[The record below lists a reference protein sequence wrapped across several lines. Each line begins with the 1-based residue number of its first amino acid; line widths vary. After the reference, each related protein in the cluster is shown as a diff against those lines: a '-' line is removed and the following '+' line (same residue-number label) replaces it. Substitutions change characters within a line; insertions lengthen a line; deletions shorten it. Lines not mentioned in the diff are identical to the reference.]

1 MIYSKD
7 YQYISKRTRQIWA
20 NVWMLLTPVILF
32 LMMEHINNPY
42 GNLNIGLKYWIINVA
57 ILEIIFIFFYYICFP
72 YRITVIIF
80 YGIGVVFSIANYCVG
95 IFRNGNA
102 IMPSDIPALKT
113 AMNVSSNY
121 KIELPI
127 NSFKWIS
134 LAIICC
140 VVTVCVCRMIENR
153 MKIKTRICLGGL
165 ILVLTLSGYMGIDFK
180 SGYYKIN
187 LDYWEISNSYYKY
200 GIPVTFLT
208 LCQNTKVKKPENY
221 KKESVIEVYNT
232 YDDNNNRE
240 QNITDDKRPT
250 VIAIM
255 NESWSDLNII
265 HDFESNPD
273 YMPFW
278 HSFDTPVMKGD
289 LLVSVHGSRT
299 CNTEFE
305 FLTGASM
312 RNLPRWSYPYQQYS
326 LKTLPSLAREF
337 KNNGYDT
344 VAIHPGKPENWN
356 RKNALLN
363 LGFDRFI
370 DKNDFIDPEYIGYFI
385 SDKSCY
391 DKIIEEFKNKEKE
404 KFIFAV
410 TIQNHGGYN
419 SSRFNND
426 EMVQLGSELNTYTD
440 AREYLTLIQKADQAL
455 ESLFTYFE
463 KIDEPVIICI
473 FGDHQPYLDEE
484 FYEKLYGHSLKEL
497 SSEEEEKRYMTPY
510 LIWSNYDTGIQKERK
525 NTSANF
531 LGTLLLN
538 ASGILENPF
547 YEYIYS
553 MQQEITEMNR
563 DYYRTKD
570 GVLHKSDE
578 DDEWLKEYQD
588 MQYYEM
594 FDK

>member
-20 NVWMLLTPVILF
+20 NVWMLLTSVILF

-180 SGYYKIN
+180 NGYYKIN

>member
-180 SGYYKIN
+180 NGYYKIN

-538 ASGILENPF
+538 ASGILDNPF

>member
-180 SGYYKIN
+180 NGYYKIN
-187 LDYWEISNSYYKY
+187 LDYGRISNSYYKY

-344 VAIHPGKPENWN
+344 VAILPGKPENWN

>member
-180 SGYYKIN
+180 NGYYKIN
-187 LDYWEISNSYYKY
+187 LYYWEISNSYYKY

>member
-102 IMPSDIPALKT
+102 IMPSDIPVLKT

-180 SGYYKIN
+180 NGYYKIN

-221 KKESVIEVYNT
+221 KKESVIELYNT

-553 MQQEITEMNR
+553 MQQEITEMNSFLYNSKCR
-563 DYYRTKD
+563 
-570 GVLHKSDE
+570 E
-578 DDEWLKEYQD
+578 
-588 MQYYEM
+588 
-594 FDK
+594 

>member
-102 IMPSDIPALKT
+102 IIPSDIPALKT

-180 SGYYKIN
+180 NGYYKIN

-344 VAIHPGKPENWN
+344 VAILPGKPENWN

>member
-180 SGYYKIN
+180 NGYYKIN

-553 MQQEITEMNR
+553 MQQDITEMNR
-563 DYYRTKD
+563 DYYSTKD

>member
-180 SGYYKIN
+180 NGYYKIN
-187 LDYWEISNSYYKY
+187 LDYQEISNSYYKY

-570 GVLHKSDE
+570 GVLHKSDQ

>member
-20 NVWMLLTPVILF
+20 NVWMLLTLVILF

-180 SGYYKIN
+180 NGYYKIN

>member
-180 SGYYKIN
+180 NGYYKIN

-497 SSEEEEKRYMTPY
+497 SSEEEENRYMTPY

>member
-7 YQYISKRTRQIWA
+7 YQYISKRTRQIWLCM
-20 NVWMLLTPVILF
+20 VLLTPVILF

-180 SGYYKIN
+180 NGYYKIN

-344 VAIHPGKPENWN
+344 VAILPGKPENWN

>member
-134 LAIICC
+134 LAIIWC

-180 SGYYKIN
+180 NGYYKIN

>member
-180 SGYYKIN
+180 NGYYKIN
-187 LDYWEISNSYYKY
+187 LNYWEISNSYYKY

>member
-180 SGYYKIN
+180 NGYYKIN

-473 FGDHQPYLDEE
+473 FGDHQLYLDEE

>member
-180 SGYYKIN
+180 NGYYKIN

-570 GVLHKSDE
+570 GVLHKSD
-578 DDEWLKEYQD
+578 
-588 MQYYEM
+588 
-594 FDK
+594 

>member
-7 YQYISKRTRQIWA
+7 YQYISKRTRQILA

-180 SGYYKIN
+180 NGYYKIN

-289 LLVSVHGSRT
+289 LLVSVHGSGT

-419 SSRFNND
+419 SSRFNDD

-463 KIDEPVIICI
+463 KIDEPVIICV

>member
-1 MIYSKD
+1 
-7 YQYISKRTRQIWA
+7 
-20 NVWMLLTPVILF
+20 
-32 LMMEHINNPY
+32 MMEHINNPY

-180 SGYYKIN
+180 NGYYKIN

>member
-180 SGYYKIN
+180 NGYYKIN

-273 YMPFW
+273 YMPVW

>member
-1 MIYSKD
+1 M
-7 YQYISKRTRQIWA
+7 
-20 NVWMLLTPVILF
+20 
-32 LMMEHINNPY
+32 
-42 GNLNIGLKYWIINVA
+42 
-57 ILEIIFIFFYYICFP
+57 
-72 YRITVIIF
+72 
-80 YGIGVVFSIANYCVG
+80 
-95 IFRNGNA
+95 
-102 IMPSDIPALKT
+102 
-113 AMNVSSNY
+113 
-121 KIELPI
+121 
-127 NSFKWIS
+127 
-134 LAIICC
+134 
-140 VVTVCVCRMIENR
+140 
-153 MKIKTRICLGGL
+153 
-165 ILVLTLSGYMGIDFK
+165 
-180 SGYYKIN
+180 
-187 LDYWEISNSYYKY
+187 DYWEISNSYYKY

-440 AREYLTLIQKADQAL
+440 ARQYLTLIQKADQAL

>member
-180 SGYYKIN
+180 NGYYKIN

-312 RNLPRWSYPYQQYS
+312 RNLPRLSYPYQQYS

-391 DKIIEEFKNKEKE
+391 DKIIEEFKNKEKG

>member
-180 SGYYKIN
+180 NGYYKIN

-200 GIPVTFLT
+200 GIPLTFLT

-344 VAIHPGKPENWN
+344 VAILPGKPENWN

>member
-180 SGYYKIN
+180 NGYYKIN

-440 AREYLTLIQKADQAL
+440 VREYLTLIQKADQAL

-484 FYEKLYGHSLKEL
+484 FYEKLNGHSLKEL

>member
-180 SGYYKIN
+180 NGYYKIN

-250 VIAIM
+250 VIAMM

>member
-1 MIYSKD
+1 
-7 YQYISKRTRQIWA
+7 
-20 NVWMLLTPVILF
+20 MLLTPVILF

-95 IFRNGNA
+95 VFRNGNA

-180 SGYYKIN
+180 NGYYKIN

-419 SSRFNND
+419 SSRFNSG
-426 EMVQLGSELNTYTD
+426 EMVQVGSKLNRHTD

>member
-180 SGYYKIN
+180 NGYYKIN

-232 YDDNNNRE
+232 YDGNNNRE

>member
-102 IMPSDIPALKT
+102 IMPSDIPVLKT

-180 SGYYKIN
+180 NGYYKIN

-312 RNLPRWSYPYQQYS
+312 RNLPRLSYPYQQYS

-473 FGDHQPYLDEE
+473 FGDHQPDLDEE

>member
-1 MIYSKD
+1 M
-7 YQYISKRTRQIWA
+7 
-20 NVWMLLTPVILF
+20 
-32 LMMEHINNPY
+32 
-42 GNLNIGLKYWIINVA
+42 
-57 ILEIIFIFFYYICFP
+57 
-72 YRITVIIF
+72 
-80 YGIGVVFSIANYCVG
+80 
-95 IFRNGNA
+95 
-102 IMPSDIPALKT
+102 
-113 AMNVSSNY
+113 
-121 KIELPI
+121 
-127 NSFKWIS
+127 
-134 LAIICC
+134 
-140 VVTVCVCRMIENR
+140 
-153 MKIKTRICLGGL
+153 
-165 ILVLTLSGYMGIDFK
+165 
-180 SGYYKIN
+180 
-187 LDYWEISNSYYKY
+187 
-200 GIPVTFLT
+200 T

-547 YEYIYS
+547 YEYYDEILDICREYDVTISLGDACRPGCLADASDVCQIEELVRLGELTKRAWEKDVQVMVEGPGHMPMDQIAANMKIQQTICMGAPFYVLGPLVTDIAPGYDHITSAIGGAIAAANGAAFLCYVTPAEHLALPNVDDVKQGIMASKIAAHAADIAKHVPGAMEMDNKMADARRVLDWEAQWACAMDPETAKAIRADRAPEQEDTCS
-553 MQQEITEMNR
+553 MCGKFCAVRSMN
-563 DYYRTKD
+563 KALN
-570 GVLHKSDE
+570 G
-578 DDEWLKEYQD
+578 EYID
-588 MQYYEM
+588 IL
-594 FDK
+594 